1 MNTRKLR
8 MAALVLAAGLSGAA
22 QAALQGRDLNG
33 SIDSFEAYYDTDLNI
48 TWLADANFGSG
59 AMTWINANNWAANLS
74 IIDSVNT
81 ITYDNWRLPDT
92 LPYDASCSDTSYEYG
107 CTGSEMGHL
116 FYVEFGGVAGS
127 SPRYTDNANF
137 RLFDH
142 IWDIY
147 WSATWKYP
155 SNAWV
160 FDMETGWQAA
170 LSINLS
176 GNKFR
181 AWAVSDGDVGIAAI
195 PEPETYV
202 MMLAGLGL
210 IVAAARRRRG

>member
-1 MNTRKLR
+1 MY
-8 MAALVLAAGLSGAA
+8 MATLLLAAGLCSTA

-33 SIDSFEAYYDTDLNI
+33 SIDSFEAYYDADLDI

-59 AMTWINANNWAANLS
+59 AMTWIDANNWAANLS
-74 IIDSVNT
+74 ITDDVNN
-81 ITYDNWRLPDT
+81 ITYDSWRLPET
-92 LPYDASCSDTSYEYG
+92 LPFDASCSDTSYEYG

-116 FYVEFGGVAGS
+116 FYLEFGGMAGS

-137 RLFDH
+137 RLFDN
-142 IWDIY
+142 IRDVY

-170 LSINLS
+170 LSIGLS
-176 GNKFR
+176 TGNKFN
-181 AWAVSDGDVGIAAI
+181 AWAVSDGDVGIAAV
-195 PEPETYV
+195 PEPETYA

-210 IVAAARRRRG
+210 VGAMAQRRKQAEA